1 MRKTFIIFFAVFYV
15 VPLHAMSVIN
25 DTQIEKHLYKL
36 ITPVA
41 VAANV
46 PENRL
51 KIHIVNDDT
60 FNAFVTGGQDV
71 FINTGLLT
79 RIKNPNALQS
89 VVAHELGH
97 MIGGHMAQMSARMD
111 AEIKRTLMIQALG
124 NGFLTRL
131 LELPLEAIVV
141 FVEGAV
147 YARML
152 RSTEADDSG
161 KREVLPMNPFGLS
174 LILNAVSYGV
184 GVLLDVISSLK

>member
-1 MRKTFIIFFAVFYV
+1 MGWPFLIFYEEKWFVEYASMISFNLVLAVVIELSLAYALGVRGKRIFGVMLNVNCITNPIIVT
-15 VPLHAMSVIN
+15 L
-25 DTQIEKHLYKL
+25 
-36 ITPVA
+36 
-41 VAANV
+41 
-46 PENRL
+46 
-51 KIHIVNDDT
+51 
-60 FNAFVTGGQDV
+60 AF
-71 FINTGLLT
+71 
-79 RIKNPNALQS
+79 
-89 VVAHELGH
+89 
-97 MIGGHMAQMSARMD
+97 
-111 AEIKRTLMIQALG
+111 LMIQALG

-161 KREVLPMNPFGLS
+161 KREVLPMNPFWLS

>member
-1 MRKTFIIFFAVFYV
+1 MGWPFLIFYEEKWFVEYASMISFNLVLAVVIELSLAYALGVRGKRIFGVMLNVNCITNPIIVT
-15 VPLHAMSVIN
+15 L
-25 DTQIEKHLYKL
+25 
-36 ITPVA
+36 
-41 VAANV
+41 
-46 PENRL
+46 
-51 KIHIVNDDT
+51 
-60 FNAFVTGGQDV
+60 AF
-71 FINTGLLT
+71 
-79 RIKNPNALQS
+79 
-89 VVAHELGH
+89 
-97 MIGGHMAQMSARMD
+97 
-111 AEIKRTLMIQALG
+111 LMIQALG

-161 KREVLPMNPFGLS
+161 KREVLPMNPFRLS